1 MAREIWKGSLSF
13 GLVEIPIALVAAE
26 SRRELKLS
34 FLDRR
39 DFSPVG
45 YSRYNKTTEDEVP
58 WSEIVHGYEYKKGE
72 YVVLSQEDLKRA
84 NPELTRTIQILH
96 FVDAAQIEPI
106 YFDTPYYLDPVKP
119 KSKGY
124 VLLRETMRRTK
135 KVGIAKVALRT
146 REHVAAVTVRDQA
159 LMLQLLRFESE
170 VRAPSELENADFDL
184 KDVGV
189 TPKEIE
195 MASRLVEDM
204 LDEWKPAD
212 YEDEY
217 TSDLLA
223 LIERKIDSGAVHVL
237 DESEPEEQPRARG
250 EIFDLMPLLKKSV
263 EAARGKDGKERAA
276 GRGGTRGAPAPK
288 GTPRP
293 RATRKAGAR
302 ARKRP
307 A

>member
-39 DFSPVG
+39 DFAPVG
-45 YSRYNKTTEDEVP
+45 YSRYNKTTEEEVP

-72 YVVLSQEDLKRA
+72 YVVLSKEDLKRA

-96 FVDAAQIEPI
+96 FVDAAEIEPI

-124 VLLRETMRRTK
+124 VLLRETLRRTK

-146 REHVAAVTVRDQA
+146 REHVAAVMVRDTA
-159 LMLQLLRFESE
+159 LMLQLLRFEGE
-170 VRAPSELENADFDL
+170 VRAPSELENAAYDL

-204 LDEWKPAD
+204 LDEWKPGD

-223 LIERKIDSGAVHVL
+223 LIERKIDSGSVHVL

-263 EAARGKDGKERAA
+263 EAARGKESGGRGRTRRAA
-276 GRGGTRGAPAPK
+276 ASK
-288 GTPRP
+288 SSPRP
-293 RATRKAGAR
+293 RSTRKAGAR

>member
-13 GLVEIPIALVAAE
+13 GLVEIPVALVAAE

-34 FLDRR
+34 YLDRR

-45 YSRYNKTTEDEVP
+45 YSRYNKTTEEEVP
-58 WSEIVHGYEYKKGE
+58 WAEIVHGYEYKKGE
-72 YVVLSQEDLKRA
+72 YVVLSKEDLKRA
-84 NPELTRTIQILH
+84 NPELTRTIQIQH
-96 FVDAAQIEPI
+96 FVDESEIESI

-124 VLLRETMRRTK
+124 VLLRETLRRTK

-146 REHVAAVTVRDQA
+146 REHVAAVAVRDKA
-159 LMLQLLRFESE
+159 LLLQLLRFHTELRE
-170 VRAPSELENADFDL
+170 PSELQHVDFDL

-189 TPKEIE
+189 SPKEIE
-195 MASRLVEDM
+195 LASRLVEDM
-204 LDEWKPAD
+204 LDEWKPEAF
-212 YEDEY
+212 EDEY
-217 TSDLLA
+217 ASDLMA

-237 DESEPEEQPRARG
+237 DESEPEETPKARG

-263 EAARGKDGKERAA
+263 EAARGKERGGRARPRRPAA
-276 GRGGTRGAPAPK
+276 AKGGTR
-288 GTPRP
+288 PRT
-293 RATRKAGAR
+293 TRKAGTR
-302 ARKRP
+302 ARRP

>member
-45 YSRYNKTTEDEVP
+45 YSRYNKTTEEEVP

-72 YVVLSQEDLKRA
+72 YVVLSKEDLKRA

-96 FVDAAQIEPI
+96 FVDAAEIESI

-124 VLLRETMRRTK
+124 VLLRETLRRTK

-146 REHVAAVTVRDQA
+146 REHVAAVSVRDQA

-170 VRAPSELENADFDL
+170 VRAPSELENAAFDL

-204 LDEWKPAD
+204 LDEWKPRD
-212 YEDEY
+212 YSDEY
-217 TSDLLA
+217 TDDLLA
-223 LIERKIDSGAVHVL
+223 LIESKIDSGSVHVL
-237 DESEPEEQPRARG
+237 DESEPEEKPRARG

-263 EAARGKDGKERAA
+263 EAARGKDGKERGTAR
-276 GRGGTRGAPAPK
+276 GRTRRVPAKASPQ
-288 GTPRP
+288 P
-293 RATRKAGAR
+293 RATRKVGAR